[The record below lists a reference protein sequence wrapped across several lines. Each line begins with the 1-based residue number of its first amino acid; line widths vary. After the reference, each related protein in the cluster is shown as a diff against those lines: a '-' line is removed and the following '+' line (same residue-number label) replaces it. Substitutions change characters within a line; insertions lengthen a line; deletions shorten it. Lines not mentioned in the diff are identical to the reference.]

1 MFTSNWGLFVRK
13 LVVNIKSNNNRMIF
27 QFIKYIKPTWYFN
40 LQPQKDFAYFPT
52 EEILKE
58 AGINLK
64 KDLAYKSIVAQQ
76 RDLAWRAFQLGFI
89 SDKPQNGIDVW
100 DKTQI
105 PVADEYRFMRK
116 NYHKIWSLY
125 VLGIRLITFKNPFT
139 EISAF
144 LKSKNVKRDDFSKQ
158 FINYSEYQNFEST
171 LVKENPLV
179 SVIIPTLN
187 RYEYLKDV
195 FKDLEN
201 QTYKNFE
208 VIVVDQTDN
217 FQEAFYKDWKLDLKY
232 WFQEEKA
239 LWKARNEAI
248 KAAKG
253 EYVLLYDDDSLV
265 ENDWI
270 EQHLKTLDYFNA
282 DLSSG
287 VSISTVG
294 AEVPVHYSYFRWSD
308 QLDTGNVLLKK
319 DVFRKIGL
327 FDRQF
332 EKQRMGDGEYGLR
345 AYLAGY
351 KNISNPKAKRI
362 HLKVS
367 QGGLRQMG
375 SWDGWRPKKLLGPR
389 PVPSVLYLSRKY
401 FGNKW
406 SIYMIIHD
414 IAPSLIPYQ
423 FKRNKFLKLLS
434 FAIIP
439 FILPLVLYQVIKS
452 WKLASKKLKQGDL
465 IEFNTY

>member
-1 MFTSNWGLFVRK
+1 
-13 LVVNIKSNNNRMIF
+13 MIF
-27 QFIKYIKPTWYFN
+27 NFLKYIKPTWYFN
-40 LQPQKDFAYFPT
+40 LQPVKDFSYFPT
-52 EEILKE
+52 MATLTAQGIILSLDTGYDSLE
-58 AGINLK
+58 ARN
-64 KDLAYKSIVAQQ
+64 

-89 SDKPQNGIDVW
+89 SNEAQSGIAIW
-100 DKTQI
+100 DSTML
-105 PVADEYRFMRK
+105 PVVDEYRFIAK
-116 NYHKIWSLY
+116 NYHKAWSLY
-125 VLGIRLITFKNPFT
+125 VLFFRIFTLKNPVK
-139 EISAF
+139 EISGF
-144 LKSKNVKRDDFSKQ
+144 LKTRKVKREDFSKS
-158 FINYSEYQNFEST
+158 FIAHSEYETFQSK
-171 LVKENPLV
+171 LVAAQPFV

-195 FKDLEN
+195 FKDLEH

-208 VIVVDQTDN
+208 VIVVDQTDAFN
-217 FQEAFYKDWKLDLKY
+217 AAFYKDWHLDLKY

-248 KAAKG
+248 KSAKG
-253 EYVLLYDDDSLV
+253 EYILLYDDDSLV

-270 EQHLKTLDYFNA
+270 EQHLKTLDYFQA

-294 AEVPVHYSYFRWSD
+294 AEVPVHYTYFRWSD

-319 DVFRKIGL
+319 DIFSKIGL

-332 EKQRMGDGEYGLR
+332 EKQRMGDGEFGLR

-351 KNISNPKAKRI
+351 KNISNPRAKRI

-375 SWDGWRPKKLLGPR
+375 SWDGWRPKSLLAPR

-401 FGNKW
+401 FGNKL
-406 SIYMIIHD
+406 SVLMLLVNVF
-414 IAPSLIPYQ
+414 PSYIPYQ
-423 FKRNKFLKLLS
+423 FKKIKYLKLLS
-434 FAIIP
+434 FLLLP
-439 FILPLVLYQVIKS
+439 FLLPLILFQVIKS
-452 WKLASKKLKQGDL
+452 WNLASKKIKEG
-465 IEFNTY
+465 NTIYYDV